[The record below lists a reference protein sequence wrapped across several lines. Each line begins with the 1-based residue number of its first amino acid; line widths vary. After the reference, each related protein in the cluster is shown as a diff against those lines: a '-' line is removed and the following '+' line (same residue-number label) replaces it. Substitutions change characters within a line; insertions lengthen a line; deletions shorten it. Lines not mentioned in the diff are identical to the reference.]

1 MTLNLDAIKARA
13 EAATKGPWASGRD
26 WGTITSGPDSVA
38 HGWHETTCPEC
49 DGTVYTQGHVSISVE
64 DLEFITA
71 SRTDVPA
78 LVAEVERLRAI
89 VDSGRCADCEGHGEH
104 SNGIDSEICRRCNGS
119 GSELIALQNIVDRVR
134 EKVSVARHALHL
146 TGDLDAR
153 DLLHHITTAMEDQ

>member
-38 HGWHETTCPEC
+38 HGWHETTCPDC

-71 SRTDVPA
+71 SRTDIPA
-78 LVAEVERLRAI
+78 LVAEVERLRAQ
-89 VDSGRCADCEGHGEH
+89 VASVHRLH
-104 SNGIDSEICRRCNGS
+104 
-119 GSELIALQNIVDRVR
+119 
-134 EKVSVARHALHL
+134 EKVAVLEWDEPLGDSAFKGQYACRVCLEMGDPVDYPCDTVRALE
-146 TGDLDAR
+146 G
-153 DLLHHITTAMEDQ
+153 E